1 MSAIYCNYGELYCLF
16 IVHMYTDSVG
26 YGGIAITYYILS
38 IIKDLESPSILL
50 GKMSNLLGVAIF
62 LESNFYP
69 RGGHPLRYLS
79 HPPTILVLL
88 KLQCLLV
95 RSGVSTSIGAGLW
108 VYVGTALVRPT
119 ATSKRVFPTIT
130 ARVPRGDP
138 RRRSVGE
145 HPF

>member
-1 MSAIYCNYGELYCLF
+1 MR
-16 IVHMYTDSVG
+16 
-26 YGGIAITYYILS
+26 LS
-38 IIKDLESPSILL
+38 LADK
-50 GKMSNLLGVAIF
+50 IF
-62 LESNFYP
+62 QA
-69 RGGHPLRYLS
+69 RGPQNRYLFG
-79 HPPTILVLL
+79 TILVLL

-119 ATSKRVFPTIT
+119 ATSKS
-130 ARVPRGDP
+130 GDP